1 MLPPDQVVHLFEAH
15 ALWEKQSGSQ
25 RQWVPGWEEKLAA
38 APPGT
43 PVCALTYGDG
53 GFGSRAYVGATP
65 ALKHSS
71 FGPGG
76 HTHLVIQRNAQG
88 EWSPRRQHDIELAR
102 KYDCRSSPIPTPN
115 ASRCHRAPRSSFT
128 RGPLRW
134 YRPCTTFQKIS
145 TAHQV
150 PLDNETT
157 HQVPSV
163 VPLGRTLVSVSCA
176 MSRALTKTRHAPE
189 LRFATLAKTR
199 HDPIADTRALVSG
212 TVINYLY
219 LYFGVLLISFNTI
232 HSILRM
238 VYVR

>member
-1 MLPPDQVVHLFEAH
+1 MPASLRLHHQLRAACT
-15 ALWEKQSGSQ
+15 ALRLQFRLAVSLSA
-25 RQWVPGWEEKLAA
+25 AA
-38 APPGT
+38 APLLQRHDGWRPQRLQSRL
-43 PVCALTYGDG
+43 PV
-53 GFGSRAYVGATP
+53 SHP
-65 ALKHSS
+65 
-71 FGPGG
+71 PGG
-76 HTHLVIQRNAQG
+76 APQRAHIATMTLT
-88 EWSPRRQHDIELAR
+88 SLPKKKIATLTVRLTPTSL
-102 KYDCRSSPIPTPN
+102 SSPIPTPN
-115 ASRCHRAPRSSFT
+115 ASRCHRAPLLLVYE
-128 RGPLRW
+128 GPLRW

-163 VPLGRTLVSVSCA
+163 VPLGRTFVSVSCT
-176 MSRALTKTRHAPE
+176 MSRALAKTRHAPE
-189 LRFATLAKTR
+189 LRSATLAKTR

>member
-1 MLPPDQVVHLFEAH
+1 MH
-15 ALWEKQSGSQ
+15 SSQ
-25 RQWVPGWEEKLAA
+25 APIPTRSESQCRRSSTAA
-38 APPGT
+38 ASRWLAPPKAPIKTSSESPPWWRPTTGPHCDYDAHVITKKIATLTVRLT
-43 PVCALTYGDG
+43 PTSL
-53 GFGSRAYVGATP
+53 
-65 ALKHSS
+65 
-71 FGPGG
+71 
-76 HTHLVIQRNAQG
+76 
-88 EWSPRRQHDIELAR
+88 
-102 KYDCRSSPIPTPN
+102 SSPIPTPN
-115 ASRCHRAPRSSFT
+115 ASRCHRAPLLLVYE
-128 RGPLRW
+128 GPLRW

-163 VPLGRTLVSVSCA
+163 VPLGRTLVSVSCT
-176 MSRALTKTRHAPE
+176 MSRALAKTRHAPE